1 MRHKIKEGDYAVF
14 GAAVVGEGIIFT
26 FEAEKE
32 DNCRI
37 LFYGRDQKVK
47 DAVAVPQEFVKGGVR
62 SVLVEGKTA
71 GRLRYNYEING
82 EVFTDPYA
90 SRIIGRERWNDR
102 KRAAGDSG
110 VCGGAATARF
120 DWGDDAPPEVPRHR
134 MVMYKLHV
142 RGFSMDFG
150 MPAKLRGTFA
160 AVRARIPYLKELGV
174 TTLEFMPV
182 YEFEELILPKP
193 SALPDYVSWQ
203 SRPGDVIIPEA
214 ECAPLRLNY
223 WGYAPGNYFA
233 VKASYAASSDA
244 AREWKEL
251 VKELH
256 ANGMECVMEL
266 FFTGEENQDL
276 ILEALRYWVREY
288 HVDGFHLL
296 GKGLPVTQI
305 AQDAR
310 LRRTKL
316 FYEDF
321 DEMLYHAP
329 CRYPHLFCYRA
340 EYLYPVRAMLN
351 RKGGSME
358 QLLCQ
363 QRKQH
368 PVQGFVNYLADHNGF
383 RLLDIF
389 SYEKKHNEANGE
401 GNKDGSDWNLS
412 CNYGVEGNTRKPAVT
427 RIRKRQLCNA
437 IAILMLGQ
445 GVPLLFSGDGR
456 GIPRTA
462 TIMHI
467 VRTIE
472 PDG

>member
-1 MRHKIKEGDYAVF
+1 M
-14 GAAVVGEGIIFT
+14 
-26 FEAEKE
+26 
-32 DNCRI
+32 
-37 LFYGRDQKVK
+37 
-47 DAVAVPQEFVKGGVR
+47 
-62 SVLVEGKTA
+62 
-71 GRLRYNYEING
+71 
-82 EVFTDPYA
+82 
-90 SRIIGRERWNDR
+90 
-102 KRAAGDSG
+102 
-110 VCGGAATARF
+110 
-120 DWGDDAPPEVPRHR
+120 
-134 MVMYKLHV
+134 
-142 RGFSMDFG
+142 
-150 MPAKLRGTFA
+150 
-160 AVRARIPYLKELGV
+160 
-174 TTLEFMPV
+174 
-182 YEFEELILPKP
+182 
-193 SALPDYVSWQ
+193 PDYVSWQ

-214 ECAPLRLNY
+214 ERAPLRLNY

-266 FFTGEENQDL
+266 FFAGEENQNL

-368 PVQGFVNYLADHNGF
+368 PVQGLCQ
-383 RLLDIF
+383 
-389 SYEKKHNEANGE
+389 
-401 GNKDGSDWNLS
+401 LS
-412 CNYGVEGNTRKPAVT
+412 CGP
-427 RIRKRQLCNA
+427 
-437 IAILMLGQ
+437 
-445 GVPLLFSGDGR
+445 
-456 GIPRTA
+456 
-462 TIMHI
+462 
-467 VRTIE
+467 
-472 PDG
+472 